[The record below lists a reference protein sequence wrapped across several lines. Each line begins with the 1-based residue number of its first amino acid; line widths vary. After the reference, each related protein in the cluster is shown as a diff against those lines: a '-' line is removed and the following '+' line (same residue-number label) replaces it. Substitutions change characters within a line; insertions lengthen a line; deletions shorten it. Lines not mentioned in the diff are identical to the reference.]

1 MNKQVRVFQIKEIHH
16 KQRAKSYAQ
25 QIEDGFLIH
34 HQNYQSAYK
43 GQVGPSETP
52 VTVRGR
58 LEEQRPNTFI
68 GRPFGV
74 SDVMVFYCSYCRA
87 HKENG
92 KELKAPAASVYK
104 KVIDAMEREHR
115 EEEKMYS
122 AIQQGAGRKA
132 IEAVRADSSM
142 QMKTILAELNMEQFR
157 RVPLYESYMADEI
170 TEEQYRAEVLDY
182 EEAHRK
188 LNEQLTAIME
198 NTMVWERALSLRNP
212 WIQQME
218 QYKTPEAL
226 DRNFVKK
233 YIEQVVVT
241 FLGDK
246 QAEISLTMK
255 TQEWKQMLERI
266 ELEVTD
272 NGTKK

>member
-1 MNKQVRVFQIKEIHH
+1 MKV
-16 KQRAKSYAQ
+16 
-25 QIEDGFLIH
+25 
-34 HQNYQSAYK
+34 
-43 GQVGPSETP
+43 
-52 VTVRGR
+52 
-58 LEEQRPNTFI
+58 
-68 GRPFGV
+68 
-74 SDVMVFYCSYCRA
+74 
-87 HKENG
+87 
-92 KELKAPAASVYK
+92 PAASVYK
-104 KVIDAMEREHR
+104 KVIDAMEREHQ

-122 AIQQGAGRKA
+122 AIRQGAGRKA
-132 IEAVRADSSM
+132 IEAVRAESSM

-170 TEEQYRAEVLDY
+170 TEEQYQAEVLDY

-188 LNEQLTAIME
+188 LNKQLTAIME

-241 FLGDK
+241 FLGDR

-266 ELEVTD
+266 ELEGTD
-272 NGTKK
+272 DGTKE

>member
-1 MNKQVRVFQIKEIHH
+1 MTKEQFYALPCNMQQSENKISTRK
-16 KQRAKSYAQ
+16 KYKKPNPLAKR
-25 QIEDGFLIH
+25 IIC
-34 HQNYQSAYK
+34 
-43 GQVGPSETP
+43 TC
-52 VTVRGR
+52 
-58 LEEQRPNTFI
+58 
-68 GRPFGV
+68 GRPLYWHKDKKTGEEL
-74 SDVMVFYCSYCRA
+74 FYCSYCRA

-104 KVIDAMEREHR
+104 KVIDAMEGEHR

-122 AIQQGAGRKA
+122 AIQQEAGRKA
-132 IEAVRADSSM
+132 IEEVRADSSM

-266 ELEVTD
+266 ELEGTD

>member
-1 MNKQVRVFQIKEIHH
+1 MCFRIATVYTSKLNDFLPQFTDFRNALFQFFQHSARCQTAAVEIAGNLV
-16 KQRAKSYAQ
+16 K
-25 QIEDGFLIH
+25 II
-34 HQNYQSAYK
+34 
-43 GQVGPSETP
+43 
-52 VTVRGR
+52 
-58 LEEQRPNTFI
+58 
-68 GRPFGV
+68 
-74 SDVMVFYCSYCRA
+74 SDACGLR
-87 HKENG
+87 
-92 KELKAPAASVYK
+92 
-104 KVIDAMEREHR
+104 ERR

-122 AIQQGAGRKA
+122 AIQQGNGRRA
-132 IEAVRADSSM
+132 IEAVRAESSM

-170 TEEQYRAEVLDY
+170 TEEQYHAEVLDY

-188 LNEQLTAIME
+188 LNEQLTSIME

-241 FLGDK
+241 FLGDR

-266 ELEVTD
+266 ELEGTD
-272 NGTKK
+272 DGTKE

>member
-1 MNKQVRVFQIKEIHH
+1 MPFQM
-16 KQRAKSYAQ
+16 RFRMLFALLLS
-25 QIEDGFLIH
+25 LIVPAG
-34 HQNYQSAYK
+34 SA
-43 GQVGPSETP
+43 SADM
-52 VTVRGR
+52 RF
-58 LEEQRPNTFI
+58 NF
-68 GRPFGV
+68 
-74 SDVMVFYCSYCRA
+74 
-87 HKENG
+87 ENC
-92 KELKAPAASVYK
+92 Y
-104 KVIDAMEREHR
+104 
-115 EEEKMYS
+115 
-122 AIQQGAGRKA
+122 
-132 IEAVRADSSM
+132 
-142 QMKTILAELNMEQFR
+142 NMEQFR

-182 EEAHRK
+182 EEAHRE

-198 NTMVWERALSLRNP
+198 NTTVWERALSLRNP

-241 FLGDK
+241 FLGDR

-266 ELEVTD
+266 ELEGTD
-272 NGTKK
+272 DGTKK

>member
-1 MNKQVRVFQIKEIHH
+1 MTKEQFYALPCNMRQGENKKSTRKKYKKPNPLAKRIICTCGRALCWH
-16 KQRAKSYAQ
+16 KDKKT
-25 QIEDGFLIH
+25 G
-34 HQNYQSAYK
+34 
-43 GQVGPSETP
+43 
-52 VTVRGR
+52 
-58 LEEQRPNTFI
+58 EEL
-68 GRPFGV
+68 
-74 SDVMVFYCSYCRA
+74 FYCRYCRA

-92 KELKAPAASVYK
+92 KELKVPAAAVYK
-104 KVIDAMEREHR
+104 KVIDAMEGEHQ

-122 AIQQGAGRKA
+122 AIQQGTGRKA
-132 IEAVRADSSM
+132 IEAVRAESSM

-157 RVPLYESYMADEI
+157 RVPLYECYMADEI
-170 TEEQYRAEVLDY
+170 TEEQYHTEVLDY

-188 LNEQLTAIME
+188 LNEQLTSIME

-241 FLGDK
+241 FLGDR

-266 ELEVTD
+266 ELEGTD
-272 NGTKK
+272 DGTKE